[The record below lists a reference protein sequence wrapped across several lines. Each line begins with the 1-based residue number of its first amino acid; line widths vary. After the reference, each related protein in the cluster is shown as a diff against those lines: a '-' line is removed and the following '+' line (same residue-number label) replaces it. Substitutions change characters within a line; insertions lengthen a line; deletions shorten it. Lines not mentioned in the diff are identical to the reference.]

1 MFYYAIALLLRRWS
15 SSSFSAP
22 VHLSVSHENMIS
34 IGKKMTVTTASVTV
48 ITPGV
53 MTTSTTKSQRKESV
67 AKVAIIMNT
76 FVSVI

>member
-1 MFYYAIALLLRRWS
+1 M
-15 SSSFSAP
+15 SAP

-53 MTTSTTKSQRKESV
+53 MTTSTMKSQRKESV